1 MGEIEKKK
9 SKIGIIIA
17 IIIIALVLI
26 VGAIGGYYVI
36 KRNYIVSKINQ
47 TNLIINNSNATSS
60 LKNNVYIKNGV
71 VYVSKPDIYNFFDNT
86 IIYDEKYNQVVTT
99 SSTKIASLPI
109 DSKQIQVNSSNTTIK
124 AGAIIL
130 DEVAYVPISE
140 LDEVYNIKTTY
151 KSP

>member
-60 LKNNVYIKNGV
+60 LKNNVYIKDGV

-86 IIYDEKYNQVVTT
+86 IIYD
-99 SSTKIASLPI
+99 
-109 DSKQIQVNSSNTTIK
+109 D
-124 AGAIIL
+124 
-130 DEVAYVPISE
+130 
-140 LDEVYNIKTTY
+140 
-151 KSP
+151 

>member
-47 TNLIINNSNATSS
+47 TNLIINNSN
-60 LKNNVYIKNGV
+60 
-71 VYVSKPDIYNFFDNT
+71 
-86 IIYDEKYNQVVTT
+86 
-99 SSTKIASLPI
+99 
-109 DSKQIQVNSSNTTIK
+109 
-124 AGAIIL
+124 
-130 DEVAYVPISE
+130 
-140 LDEVYNIKTTY
+140 
-151 KSP
+151 

>member
-130 DEVAYVPISE
+130 DEVAYVPR
-140 LDEVYNIKTTY
+140 LYFNYCK
-151 KSP
+151 P

>member
-1 MGEIEKKK
+1 MRKLFRRNRERK

-60 LKNNVYIKNGV
+60 LKNNVYIKDGV

-86 IIYDEKYNQVVTT
+86 IIYDENKY
-99 SSTKIASLPI
+99 KRW
-109 DSKQIQVNSSNTTIK
+109 
-124 AGAIIL
+124 
-130 DEVAYVPISE
+130 
-140 LDEVYNIKTTY
+140 
-151 KSP
+151 